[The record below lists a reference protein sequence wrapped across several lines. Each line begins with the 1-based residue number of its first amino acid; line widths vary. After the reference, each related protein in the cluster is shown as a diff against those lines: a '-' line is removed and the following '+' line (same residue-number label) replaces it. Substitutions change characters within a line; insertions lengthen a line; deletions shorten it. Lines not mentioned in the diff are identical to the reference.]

1 MGYCGARTD
10 EKVEAAL
17 RAAIRHLNRDP
28 EIAAGDSGS
37 HFPAHMNLRSTLV
50 WFLLLFLAV
59 MNGGLRDALLTP
71 RLGEFG
77 GHIAST
83 IVLCA
88 AMLVVTWLT
97 IGWIRPAKS
106 TEALLIGGGW
116 VLMTV
121 AFEFLAG
128 HYVFRT
134 PWARLLA
141 DYNLVDG
148 RIWLLVLATSA
159 FAPLI
164 MARARNLL

>member
-1 MGYCGARTD
+1 
-10 EKVEAAL
+10 
-17 RAAIRHLNRDP
+17 
-28 EIAAGDSGS
+28 
-37 HFPAHMNLRSTLV
+37 MNLRSVVV
-50 WFLLLFLAV
+50 WCAFVAV
-59 MNGGLRDALLTP
+59 AIVNGGLRDAVLTP

-77 GHIAST
+77 GHITST
-83 IVLCA
+83 ILLCA
-88 AMLVVTWLT
+88 ALLVVTWLT

-141 DYNLVDG
+141 DYNLVGG

>member
-1 MGYCGARTD
+1 
-10 EKVEAAL
+10 
-17 RAAIRHLNRDP
+17 
-28 EIAAGDSGS
+28 
-37 HFPAHMNLRSTLV
+37 MNLRSTAV
-50 WFLLLFLAV
+50 WFLFLFLAV
-59 MNGGLRDALLTP
+59 MNGGLRDAVLTP
-71 RLGEFG
+71 RLGEPG
-77 GHIAST
+77 EHVIGT
-83 IVLCA
+83 ITLCT

-134 PWARLLA
+134 SWARLLA
-141 DYNLVDG
+141 DYNLFGG

-164 MARARNLL
+164 MARVRKLL

>member
-1 MGYCGARTD
+1 MNG
-10 EKVEAAL
+10 AL
-17 RAAIRHLNRDP
+17 RN
-28 EIAAGDSGS
+28 
-37 HFPAHMNLRSTLV
+37 
-50 WFLLLFLAV
+50 AV
-59 MNGGLRDALLTP
+59 LTP
-71 RLGEFG
+71 RLDEFWA
-77 GHIAST
+77 HITST
-83 IVLCA
+83 ILLCT

-97 IGWIRPAKS
+97 IWWIRPAKS

-128 HYVFRT
+128 HYVFGS
-134 PWARLLA
+134 PWDRLLE
-141 DYNLVDG
+141 DYDLFGG